1 MPLPIY
7 WIIIYIVIGVTF
19 GVYLLNAWALSFVN
33 ATVVSVYI
41 YLQPILTSMIAITM
55 KQDELSLNKVLLAL
69 LIFLGVYLV
78 NYKPSQKKM
87 TAD

>member
-19 GVYLLNAWALSFVN
+19 GVYLLNAWALSFVD

-87 TAD
+87 AAD

>member
-1 MPLPIY
+1 
-7 WIIIYIVIGVTF
+7 VIGVTF

>member
-1 MPLPIY
+1 
-7 WIIIYIVIGVTF
+7 
-19 GVYLLNAWALSFVN
+19 
-33 ATVVSVYI
+33 
-41 YLQPILTSMIAITM
+41 MIAITM

-87 TAD
+87 AAD